1 MGAPLTR
8 NRIFLLLV
16 HKKVAENGIDLK
28 KEAEKMKDDFR
39 MKQTEKWF
47 LGRNTKSN
55 LWSVNSHLL
64 SCGETTWRRQE
75 LLLEKEHALVRKT
88 IKKQEE
94 RSQKSLNRKH
104 LGFKSYLGTHGPTFD
119 SLNFVNVVKYSNAP
133 CPCRWRW
140 NQLLAV
146 SNESLPQQ
154 QRKLHRRE
162 RCRPVNSIKSCNFNF
177 VFIGEALDLWTEHLD
192 GDMGT
197 INTSQS
203 IDRMHCTSK
212 SAPFPCITFQPQ
224 KDVG

>member
-1 MGAPLTR
+1 MNLAFHNAWIQVSLYLVGAGSVPKLNPRVNKPWSLIESLAWEITIDVSYPFLRFHMGAPLTR

-119 SLNFVNVVKYSNAP
+119 SCCHQEWGWSVLSSGPSNTKNGP
-133 CPCRWRW
+133 R
-140 NQLLAV
+140 NIQ
-146 SNESLPQQ
+146 
-154 QRKLHRRE
+154 
-162 RCRPVNSIKSCNFNF
+162 
-177 VFIGEALDLWTEHLD
+177 
-192 GDMGT
+192 
-197 INTSQS
+197 
-203 IDRMHCTSK
+203 
-212 SAPFPCITFQPQ
+212 
-224 KDVG
+224 